1 VASRASRCL
10 CVVLLASAACAVS
23 CSEGT
28 EPAGEASETAA
39 HPAPG
44 VPLEPDAAPALEAE
58 LIEQLGAIGYLAGS
72 EPAGAPTGVVTYDP
86 ERVEPGLNLLTS
98 GHGPVALLMDMSG
111 EVLHEWRAE
120 FAQVFPNHP
129 DRDRAREPH
138 RNFWRDA
145 VLFPNGDLLVIW
157 ELFGLF
163 KLDRDSRVLWAV
175 ADHVH
180 HDLLVTEAGE
190 IAHLQAKRR
199 MIPGIQDKKAIEDY
213 IVVRDAGGRE
223 LRRLAMSDALRNAD
237 WLELRRAFWLR
248 ALDRGY
254 ELSGKGLYDPF
265 HTNSLRLLSETEA
278 ARLGEPFRAGDALIS
293 LAMLD
298 TIALLDM
305 ETGTARWWQQG
316 PFGMQHQPQP
326 TPDGGIILFNNFLT
340 AERSSVVTLD
350 PNTGRVIREYT
361 GPEAEPLYSRR
372 SGRVQ
377 VLRNGNVL
385 IVETDGGR
393 ALEVTPAGELVWQY
407 RSPYLAGKNGDLVA
421 HLYSL
426 DRVDATQTRW
436 LTGEPLSWRRT
447 RGRPSVATLAAGD
460 ELAK

>member
-1 VASRASRCL
+1 MASRASRRL
-10 CVVLLASAACAVS
+10 FVVFLASAACAVS
-23 CSEGT
+23 CSEETG
-28 EPAGEASETAA
+28 AVGEESETAA

-44 VPLEPDAAPALEAE
+44 EPLEPGAAPALEAE
-58 LIEQLGAIGYLAGS
+58 LIEQLGAIGYLSGS
-72 EPAGAPTGVVTYDP
+72 EPAGAPTGAVTHDP
-86 ERVEPGLNLLTS
+86 ERVEPGLNFLTS
-98 GHGPVALLMDMSG
+98 GHGPVALLMDMRG

-120 FAQVFPNHP
+120 FAQVFPQHP
-129 DRDRAREPH
+129 DRDRAMEPH

-145 VLFPNGDLLVIW
+145 VLFPNGDILVIW

-163 KLDRDSRVLWAV
+163 KLDRNSRVLWAV
-175 ADHVH
+175 AEHVH
-180 HDLLVTEAGE
+180 HDLQITDAGE

-199 MIPGIQDKKAIEDY
+199 MISGIPEKPAIEDY
-213 IVVRDAGGRE
+213 IVVRDEAGRE

-237 WLELRRAFWLR
+237 WLGLRRVFWAR

-254 ELSGKGLYDPF
+254 GLKGKGLFDPF
-265 HTNSLRLLSETEA
+265 HTNSLRLLSALEA
-278 ARLGEPFRAGDALIS
+278 ARLGEPFRAGDALVS
-293 LAMLD
+293 FAMLD

-305 ETGTARWWQQG
+305 ETGTTRWWQQG

-326 TPDGGIILFNNFLT
+326 TPDGEIILFNNFLT

-350 PNTGRVIREYT
+350 PETRQVIREYS

-377 VLRNGNVL
+377 VLPNGNVL

-407 RSPYLAGKNGDLVA
+407 RSPYRAGKNRDLVA
-421 HLYSL
+421 NLYSL
-426 DRVDATQTRW
+426 DRVGATQTRW
-436 LTGEPLSWRRT
+436 LTSEPPSW
-447 RGRPSVATLAAGD
+447 
-460 ELAK
+460 